1 MGMALFSALG
11 LGAFG
16 YWIWGKDT
24 STEIGEETKSWLQ
37 NVTPYALGG
46 GLLAGVG
53 SIFYF
58 ACPSKR
64 IAPQSHKRVRGPS
77 FNVAK
82 PSSWSKKW
90 IIGIVLVAILLLLF

>member
-16 YWIWGKDT
+16 YWIWRKDT

-46 GLLAGVG
+46 GLLAGAG

-58 ACPSKR
+58 ARPSKR
-64 IAPQSHKRVRGPS
+64 KAPQNHKSARVPS
-77 FNVAK
+77 CNMPK
-82 PSSWSKKW
+82 PSSWTKKW
-90 IIGIVLVAILLLLF
+90 IIGIVLAIIL